1 MKLSVTMIL
10 WLLACANAW
19 ADQKQPTD
27 AELSDWMNYLRS
39 IGIPSTVKICG
50 PVLQDEARLKSAS
63 QAWFLHNQASV
74 DRGYALAASHP
85 PKGSK
90 SLEDYNAAMVRDFET
105 RLGSKPAPEKLK
117 VCTDYLALLE
127 KRAQHP

>member
-1 MKLSVTMIL
+1 MKHSVTMVL
-10 WLLACANAW
+10 LLLACANAW
-19 ADQKQPTD
+19 ADRKQPTD

-50 PVLQDEARLKSAS
+50 PVLQDEARLKSAT

-74 DRGYALAASHP
+74 DRGHAVAANHP
-85 PKGSK
+85 PKGAK
-90 SLEDYNAAMVRDFET
+90 SLEDYNAAMIPYFEAK
-105 RLGSKPAPEKLK
+105 LGNQPAPEKLK
-117 VCTDYLALLE
+117 MCADYLTLLE